1 MCRFLHSW
9 AVALQVALVCFT
21 LVALLGLLPLLYFL
35 GHWYLVQQS
44 PLEAW
49 ESPQRSL
56 SRRWSSF
63 RRDSPAHP
71 ACKTPDTKG
80 PQENGRAWS
89 EPGNLQDETAASA
102 EDGIAE
108 ESTQCHDAELQ
119 REALAHGQG
128 PRGLL
133 GACQVIF
140 YPTAH
145 VHLSRNT
152 AYVSQPLCGADPCK
166 A

>member
-1 MCRFLHSW
+1 MCAPCVCRFLHSW

-63 RRDSPAHP
+63 GRDSPAHP
-71 ACKTPDTKG
+71 VCKTPDTKG
-80 PQENGRAWS
+80 PRENGRAWS
-89 EPGNLQDETAASA
+89 EPGNLQDDSAASA
-102 EDGIAE
+102 EGGVAE
-108 ESTQCHDAELQ
+108 EDTQCHDAEVQ
-119 REALAHGQG
+119 REALADGQG
-128 PRGLL
+128 PRGWL
-133 GACQVIF
+133 GACQV
-140 YPTAH
+140 ASH
-145 VHLSRNT
+145 HMALVHLSRKLP
-152 AYVSQPLCGADPCK
+152 V
-166 A
+166 